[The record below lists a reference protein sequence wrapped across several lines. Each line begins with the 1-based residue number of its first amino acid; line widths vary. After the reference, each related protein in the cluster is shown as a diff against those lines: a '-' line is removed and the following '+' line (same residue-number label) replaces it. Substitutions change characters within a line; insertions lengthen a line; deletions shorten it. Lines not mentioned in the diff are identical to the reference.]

1 MARKKQSEKPK
12 KNAIPNAYIAGA
24 GIVEEEKITDTLE
37 KNYMPYAM
45 SVIISR
51 ALPEIDGFKPS
62 HRKLLYTMYK
72 MGLLTGGLTKSAN
85 VVGQTMRLN
94 PHGDSAI
101 YETMVR
107 LARGNEALLHPY
119 VQSKGNFGKAYSK
132 DMAYAASR
140 YTEVKLEP
148 ICNEL
153 FRDIDKDTV
162 DFVPNYDNTMQEPTL
177 FPATFPTVLVNAN
190 VGIAVSM
197 ASSVCP
203 FNLAEVCET
212 TIAVLKNPEHD
223 ILSTLKGPDFPGGG
237 FLFYN
242 ETELQKIYDTG
253 RGSVTVRAK
262 WNYNKQDNCLEV
274 TEIPYSTT
282 IEAIKDKIVDCIKQG
297 KLREV
302 SYVRDETDIDG
313 LKIAIDLKRGS
324 DPEKVMQKLFRMTP
338 LQDNYS
344 CNFNILVGGAPR
356 VMGVREILEE
366 WSAFRLECV
375 RRRLVF
381 DLQKKQEKL
390 HLLLGL
396 EKILLDIDKAIRIVR
411 ETVEEA
417 DVVPNL
423 MIGFGIDEIQAE
435 YVAEIKLRHLNR
447 EYILKRTQEIDQ
459 LKQEIA
465 ELEETIADPKK
476 MKKIIIAE
484 LKETAKKYGQP
495 RKTLFYYA
503 SDIEEEPDEEDIP
516 DYPVHLFLSQS
527 GYFKKITPA
536 SLRMS
541 SEQKLK
547 EEDQIVCHL
556 ETTNCIE
563 LLFFTNQQQVYKTRA
578 SDFTETKASVM
589 GDYIPAKLG
598 FADGEFVVQM
608 IATADYQGDLLFVF
622 ANGKAA
628 RVPMSAYA
636 TKTNRK
642 KLQKAYSD
650 RSPLVQIL
658 QIPSGEE
665 SCSVFFRTDGNRAV
679 LADTALISAKSTR
692 DTQGVQVVTL
702 KAKHLVCEAR
712 VLNEEECKIVSS
724 VRSSIDSAKDA
735 LTAKVCYLSEFLGG
749 DCVTEGDYPA
759 WEYRKESKLR
769 DIMVD
774 SYKELFGD
782 GPEVKAIHAGLE
794 CGLFYEKIEGLDAV
808 SFGPTMKDI
817 HTTEEVLSISSTARM
832 WDYLVKVLENIKA

>member
-1 MARKKQSEKPK
+1 
-12 KNAIPNAYIAGA
+12 
-24 GIVEEEKITDTLE
+24 
-37 KNYMPYAM
+37 
-45 SVIISR
+45 
-51 ALPEIDGFKPS
+51 
-62 HRKLLYTMYK
+62 
-72 MGLLTGGLTKSAN
+72 
-85 VVGQTMRLN
+85 
-94 PHGDSAI
+94 
-101 YETMVR
+101 
-107 LARGNEALLHPY
+107 
-119 VQSKGNFGKAYSK
+119 
-132 DMAYAASR
+132 
-140 YTEVKLEP
+140 
-148 ICNEL
+148 
-153 FRDIDKDTV
+153 
-162 DFVPNYDNTMQEPTL
+162 MQEPTL

-547 EEDQIVCHL
+547 EEDQIICHL

-563 LLFFTNQQQVYKTRA
+563 LLFFTNQQQVYK
-578 SDFTETKASVM
+578 TKASVM

-712 VLNEEECKIVSS
+712 VLNEEECIALKKYRVKTIPATGGM
-724 VRSSIDSAKDA
+724 AKD
-735 LTAKVCYLSEFLGG
+735 LPESGQLSL
-749 DCVTEGDYPA
+749 
-759 WEYRKESKLR
+759 L
-769 DIMVD
+769 
-774 SYKELFGD
+774 
-782 GPEVKAIHAGLE
+782 
-794 CGLFYEKIEGLDAV
+794 
-808 SFGPTMKDI
+808 
-817 HTTEEVLSISSTARM
+817 
-832 WDYLVKVLENIKA
+832 